1 MQATRRTPHATRRT
15 PQPPHPL
22 HCVLQQARAGYS
34 SAVKQ
39 WTAGED
45 EVIKEGKRQHLSW
58 SRIVEG
64 LTGRSVQ
71 AARMRYKRNLEEHAS
86 VPAATPV
93 SVRTAAPAASS
104 ATRMHRPRRLP
115 PSTAPAMRPIAP
127 TLEAVSDSDSDD
139 GGGPSLPP
147 PVSNGGPHV
156 SAQAAAFEN
165 SRQQREHERAGAA
178 EKFVA
183 EQRVAE
189 RRMAEQRA
197 AERAARDAEMPAVDL
212 LGQSNEMASFLQE
225 GGGTPGDDAPT
236 YRSSAATVGPSD
248 DEEDG
253 DDDDGSMAGS
263 EATND
268 QDPGY
273 ATDRYGADTDDM
285 VGIEDM
291 ED

>member
-147 PVSNGGPHV
+147 SISSGSPHV

-183 EQRVAE
+183 EPRVAE
-189 RRMAEQRA
+189 QRMAERA

-273 ATDRYGADTDDM
+273 AADRYGADTDDM

>member
-93 SVRTAAPAASS
+93 FVRTAAPAASS

-183 EQRVAE
+183 EPRVAE
-189 RRMAEQRA
+189 QRMAERA

-273 ATDRYGADTDDM
+273 AADRYGADTDDM

>member
-22 HCVLQQARAGYS
+22 HYVLQQARAGYS

-104 ATRMHRPRRLP
+104 ATRMHRPRRLT

-183 EQRVAE
+183 EPRVAE
-189 RRMAEQRA
+189 QRMAERA

-273 ATDRYGADTDDM
+273 AADRYGADTDDM

>member
-1 MQATRRTPHATRRT
+1 
-15 PQPPHPL
+15 
-22 HCVLQQARAGYS
+22 
-34 SAVKQ
+34 
-39 WTAGED
+39 
-45 EVIKEGKRQHLSW
+45 
-58 SRIVEG
+58 
-64 LTGRSVQ
+64 
-71 AARMRYKRNLEEHAS
+71 
-86 VPAATPV
+86 
-93 SVRTAAPAASS
+93 
-104 ATRMHRPRRLP
+104 
-115 PSTAPAMRPIAP
+115 MRPIAP

>member
-22 HCVLQQARAGYS
+22 HYVLQQARAGYS

-147 PVSNGGPHV
+147 PVSYGGPHV

-183 EQRVAE
+183 EPRVAE
-189 RRMAEQRA
+189 QRMAERA

>member
-1 MQATRRTPHATRRT
+1 
-15 PQPPHPL
+15 
-22 HCVLQQARAGYS
+22 
-34 SAVKQ
+34 
-39 WTAGED
+39 
-45 EVIKEGKRQHLSW
+45 
-58 SRIVEG
+58 
-64 LTGRSVQ
+64 
-71 AARMRYKRNLEEHAS
+71 MRYKRNLEEHAS

-189 RRMAEQRA
+189 QRA

-273 ATDRYGADTDDM
+273 AADRYGADTDDM